1 MAVGRGP
8 CLPAE
13 DLLAVAERPTLARL
27 GRGRGATPR
36 DDGAA
41 AHSWQREPARD
52 GRGSAQGLE
61 KRERSV
67 AVRVLKF
74 GIPAQD
80 EGGGER
86 KG

>member
-1 MAVGRGP
+1 M
-8 CLPAE
+8 
-13 DLLAVAERPTLARL
+13 AERPTLARL

-80 EGGGER
+80 EDGGKGGGEAVLV
-86 KG
+86 GMLQFAGEPW